1 MSQYQ
6 LRATFETAERAAGVA
21 ARLDEALEAHAEEY
35 DAAFLD
41 GNECPNDAMRAF
53 AEEHGVVLE
62 GLQLTWGDDSLS
74 NDPPEL
80 GCLHETLVFYH
91 GFSKGGIG
99 PELAEMLT
107 AAGAKVQ
114 EFEGPPLLFASLE
127 PGAPLLATLSGF
139 FGQADDEEELSEW
152 RPAPWQDAD
161 HDEYEEDGDS
171 TDVAFHVDGNACA
184 FALPVQPCSFDSLS
198 AHLAAHSKHVLLRF
212 ATNEDVDAIHA
223 GTWNATNA
231 ETQVTPAPSGARK
244 TSGPV
249 PVVTHVKGPGST
261 DDHLTPYAAGEF
273 KGEVVFLTGMRVFAS
288 ADAKEF
294 SLRQEE
300 LVGLKGF
307 FPGKERAWAC
317 GYGIVL
323 SSADGFVTQEKTD
336 GFAQEDRQLD
346 RDRIQLNAIA
356 EDEEG
361 VWTGGFE
368 GEMFFAKGGTDFQPV
383 AKKGKAQINAIVPT
397 SLGTVVC
404 RHNGEVNIAA
414 KGKLKKTSL
423 RARAPL
429 YDACETSGG
438 AVLLGGCNKE
448 GGAVYRTTDF
458 KEFELVPMPMNVW
471 ALGVLPDGRILAGGD
486 DDTLAVSYDDGH
498 SFEVLAHE
506 FTDKGRGFAIMFQR
520 DDHIL
525 ATQMFQHL
533 IRIE

>member
-1 MSQYQ
+1 SKN
-6 LRATFETAERAAGVA
+6 LR
-21 ARLDEALEAHAEEY
+21 
-35 DAAFLD
+35 
-41 GNECPNDAMRAF
+41 
-53 AEEHGVVLE
+53 
-62 GLQLTWGDDSLS
+62 
-74 NDPPEL
+74 
-80 GCLHETLVFYH
+80 
-91 GFSKGGIG
+91 
-99 PELAEMLT
+99 
-107 AAGAKVQ
+107 
-114 EFEGPPLLFASLE
+114 
-127 PGAPLLATLSGF
+127 
-139 FGQADDEEELSEW
+139 
-152 RPAPWQDAD
+152 
-161 HDEYEEDGDS
+161 
-171 TDVAFHVDGNACA
+171 
-184 FALPVQPCSFDSLS
+184 
-198 AHLAAHSKHVLLRF
+198 LRF
-212 ATNEDVDAIHA
+212 ANDGDVDAIHA
-223 GTWNATNA
+223 GTWNKENPNPNPA
-231 ETQVTPAPSGARK
+231 EAVPASPKSA
-244 TSGPV
+244 GPV
-249 PVVTHVKGPGST
+249 PSLTHMKGPGST
-261 DDHLTPYAAGEF
+261 DDHLTPYAAGVF
-273 KGEVVFLTGMRVFAS
+273 AGEVIFLTGMRIFAS
-288 ADAKEF
+288 TDAKEF

-307 FPGKERAWAC
+307 FAGEERAWGC
-317 GYGIVL
+317 GYGIVV
-323 SSADGFVTQEKTD
+323 SSADGFVTLEKID

-356 EDEEG
+356 EDKEG

-414 KGKLKKTSL
+414 KGKLKKTPL

-429 YDACETSGG
+429 YDACETLGG

-458 KEFELVPMPMNVW
+458 KEFELVSMPMNVW

-486 DDTLAVSYDDGH
+486 DDTLAVSYDDGR

-520 DDHIL
+520 DEHIY